1 MIEKEQEKSERI
13 GDDGAPTVDGSET
26 GESFLPLSSDK
37 HEAVW
42 DTLNEIKSENK
53 KIVKHKRT
61 PGEVA
66 LLIAKIIFFPITLV
80 AMGFKMVSRRF
91 KISITAKTTLVFAAV
106 IGVMLAAFA
115 AFTLASVANMVKSGE
130 VLTDADMKKLVITAV
145 VLVLS
150 FIAVGSAL
158 GGLASQF
165 MMSPVRKMNG
175 RIKEIS
181 DENMSARLDP
191 VDSQDELK
199 ELTERINNMLDT
211 IQAAFER
218 QENFVSDASHELK
231 TPLAVITG
239 YADLLRRW
247 GKDDPKVLNEAVEA
261 ISRESQNMKR
271 IVEQLLWLAK
281 LGDFTLNTT
290 QFNLYETVSD
300 IVDGYNTVNIEH
312 KITLTGDMSVTLNTD
327 RNLMTEAI
335 RTLMDNAIKYTP
347 AEGGEINITVKKEGD
362 AAVLSIADN
371 GIGISDEDKEH
382 VFERFYRCDK
392 VRGRESGSSGLGLTI
407 CKSIVEMMGGK
418 ISLESKLGEGSTFT
432 ITLY

>member
-1 MIEKEQEKSERI
+1 MTENDENVEDRISPVPAALDEQTTAVIK
-13 GDDGAPTVDGSET
+13 AL
-26 GESFLPLSSDK
+26 GEEK
-37 HEAVW
+37 HEAVFE
-42 DTLNEIKSENK
+42 TLNEIKSENK
-53 KIVKHKRT
+53 DNVKKKRT
-61 PGEVA
+61 PSEIA
-66 LLIAKIIFFPITLV
+66 LLVVKIIFFPITLIV
-80 AMGFKMVSRRF
+80 MAFKRITRRF
-91 KISITAKTTLVFAAV
+91 KIGITAKTTLVFAA
-106 IGVMLAAFA
+106 IFGVMLATFA
-115 AFTLASVANMVKSGE
+115 AFTLASIANQVKSGE
-130 VLTDADMKKLVITAV
+130 EFSDDSMKRLIVTSV

-158 GGLASQF
+158 GGLASQY

-175 RIKEIS
+175 RINEIS
-181 DENMSARLDP
+181 GENMSARLDP

-211 IQAAFER
+211 IQEAFER

-281 LGDFTLNTT
+281 LGDFSLNNT

-300 IVDGYNTVNIEH
+300 IVDGYLTVNIKH
-312 KITLTGDMSVTLNTD
+312 KITLTGDMSVTLNAD
-327 RNLMTEAI
+327 KNLMTEAI
-335 RTLMDNAIKYTP
+335 RTLVDNAIKYTP
-347 AEGGEINITVKKEGD
+347 ADGGEINITITKKDNTVE
-362 AAVLSIADN
+362 LSIADN
-371 GIGISDEDKEH
+371 GIGISDDDVEH
-382 VFERFYRCDK
+382 IFERFYRCDK

-407 CKSIVEMMGGK
+407 CKSIVEMMDGK
-418 ISLESKLGEGSTFT
+418 ISVASKLGEGSTFT